1 MQQSPGSDASR
12 PNDSGYVLP
21 LGRREKIIEYLERH
35 ARGADLSAT
44 LCDVPDMVLEVAF
57 HKARAILP
65 TVPATDRGDSLMW
78 LTIRGVEPPR
88 VLSPKAAKL
97 VGLVPQ
103 DDGPPDWADG
113 PPKAAPAGWR
123 NTRRYLPG
131 ELPAGWTIV
140 GHRGD
145 GGLLIDTADG
155 VEIVLT
161 CDKRGTKQVLLASL
175 SHQNE
180 LPVDAG
186 GVFEGFRGV
195 GRLVEVGSSGGQRFF
210 VAKISFS

>member
-1 MQQSPGSDASR
+1 MQQSLGSDGSR
-12 PNDSGYVLP
+12 PNDSGYSLP
-21 LGRREKIIEYLERH
+21 PGRREEIVEYLERH
-35 ARGADLSAT
+35 TRRADLSAT
-44 LCDVPDMVLEVAF
+44 LGNVEDIVLEVAF
-57 HKARAILP
+57 HKARAVLQ
-65 TVPATDRGDSLMW
+65 TVPATDRRDSLMW

-88 VLSPKAAKL
+88 VPLSPKAAKL

-113 PPKAAPAGWR
+113 PPKAEPTGWR

-140 GHRGD
+140 GHRGE
-145 GGLLIDTADG
+145 GGLLIDTVDG

-180 LPVDAG
+180 LPFDAG

-210 VAKISFS
+210 VATIS